1 MTLEYDQSLTTTPH
15 LLAQRDYRA
24 APVGSPEEAVAFDAL
39 LEVILTETLNRPM
52 WHNKEN

>member
-39 LEVILTETLNRPM
+39 LEVILHSPYERKDRP
-52 WHNKEN
+52 HA